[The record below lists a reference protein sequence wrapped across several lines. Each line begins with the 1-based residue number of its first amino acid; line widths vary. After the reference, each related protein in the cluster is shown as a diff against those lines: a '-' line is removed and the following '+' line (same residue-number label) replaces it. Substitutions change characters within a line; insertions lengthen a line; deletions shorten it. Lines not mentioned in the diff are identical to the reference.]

1 MFYIYE
7 CKLTVSAT
15 CASRSRNY
23 YFTLDVRICLTLSIL
38 INNSGETKLGSPNP
52 ITRPYSFAK
61 SKINFTMKDLEND
74 LEEDDDYE
82 ISSIPITS
90 SIKSLP
96 KRVCKN
102 EQNLDIGPND
112 SSNIENSDNEEEQ
125 LDKDSESNSD
135 WYDYPE
141 SNSDDDSIP
150 PLISNVT
157 FD

>member
-82 ISSIPITS
+82 INLVPRTYSM
-90 SIKSLP
+90 KSQP
-96 KRVCKN
+96 KRICKN
-102 EQNLDIGPND
+102 EQNLANSHND
-112 SSNIENSDNEEEQ
+112 PSDIENSDNEGSRE
-125 LDKDSESNSD
+125 
-135 WYDYPE
+135 
-141 SNSDDDSIP
+141 
-150 PLISNVT
+150 
-157 FD
+157 